1 MLLIGQRG
9 LTIAA
14 SSSPHCLFVFSVE
27 CRAKVRD
34 PEALVAL
41 PFTDAQSLNSSS
53 MTFISLE
60 YIALEYI
67 DVVNSFREIAFP
79 MTLHLKLFFWQGVL
93 IGHFRY
99 LPDKDEP

>member
-14 SSSPHCLFVFSVE
+14 SSSPHCLFVVSVE

-34 PEALVAL
+34 PGALVAL

-60 YIALEYI
+60 YIALENT
-67 DVVNSFREIAFP
+67 DVVNSFRGIAFP
-79 MTLHLKLFFWQGVL
+79 MTLHLEIFFWQGVL
-93 IGHFRY
+93 IGHFRS
-99 LPDKDEP
+99 LPHKDEP